1 MFHKNKISII
11 VFCISIFL
19 QSISILQYLL
29 DNNEQYGF
37 NWVPQYIILVCL
49 SILFTILQYVFS
61 SSKQKYVLF
70 FMRFIMLL
78 IIHLSI
84 FVYMGLKQYFLIAF
98 LLDLSYLISFPIN
111 LIISII
117 SFIFIYSISFFNMR
131 TNESITQLN
140 LLDHLTVIIS
150 TSLFIVIFTFFKIFS
165 DSYNETNKRIMSL
178 NETIKKLTDANTG
191 FQHYINIVK
200 EESITEERNR
210 IIREIHDSI
219 GYTLT
224 TIRMLAT
231 SIFEKERAHN
241 NTVNQVSQEAM
252 QNISM
257 LAKNGLNDMRI
268 VLRLLKIKNENVES
282 DSLKLQRIITAFQ
295 RATNVKVNINF
306 GNAPNNFNPEIS
318 QIIFRLVQEGMIN
331 SLRHGMATQ
340 IDISLRIQDDNLYL
354 TIYDNG
360 TGFKSITP
368 GIGLLGIKERLE
380 IYNGT
385 VSISNTTLG
394 VKLSIA
400 LPLGNKL

>member
-1 MFHKNKISII
+1 MINKKKISII
-11 VFCISIFL
+11 IFYISIFL
-19 QSISILQYLL
+19 QGISILQYLL
-29 DNNEQYGF
+29 DNNEQYVF

-49 SILFTILQYVFS
+49 SILFTFFQYVFS
-61 SSKQKYVLF
+61 STKQRYILF
-70 FMRFIMLL
+70 FIRFIILL
-78 IIHLSI
+78 IIHFSI
-84 FVYMGLKQYFLIAF
+84 FVYMGLKQFFLIAF

-111 LIISII
+111 LILSTIAFLS
-117 SFIFIYSISFFNMR
+117 IYSIGFLNLHAK
-131 TNESITQLN
+131 ESITKPDF
-140 LLDHLTVIIS
+140 LDRLTVIVS
-150 TSLFIVIFTFFKIFS
+150 TLLFIVIFTFFKIFS
-165 DSYNETNKRIMSL
+165 DSYNKTNKRITLL
-178 NETIKKLTDANTG
+178 NDTIKKLTDANTG

-210 IIREIHDSI
+210 IIREIHDSL

-224 TIRMLAT
+224 TIRMLAA
-231 SIFEKERAHN
+231 SIFENERAHN
-241 NTVNQVSQEAM
+241 KTENQVSQEAI

-268 VLRLLKIKNENVES
+268 VLRLLKRKNEKVES
-282 DSLKLQRIITAFQ
+282 DSLKLYRMITAFQ

-306 GNAPNNFNPEIS
+306 GNAPNNFFPEIS

-331 SLRHGMATQ
+331 ALRHGMATQ
-340 IDISLRIQDDNLYL
+340 IDISLHIQDNILYL

-380 IYNGT
+380 EYNGT
-385 VSISNTTLG
+385 VSISNTILG

-400 LPLGNKL
+400 LPLGDKS